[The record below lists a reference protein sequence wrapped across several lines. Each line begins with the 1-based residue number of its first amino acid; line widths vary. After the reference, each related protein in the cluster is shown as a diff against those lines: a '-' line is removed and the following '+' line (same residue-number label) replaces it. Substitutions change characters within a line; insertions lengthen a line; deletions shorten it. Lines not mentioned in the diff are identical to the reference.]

1 MTGEPPNLRNPP
13 TMAPSNRVDCKA
25 WNIGRALSALKLKPR
40 LTPERDALGV
50 KANDPFNVGDK

>member
-1 MTGEPPNLRNPP
+1 
-13 TMAPSNRVDCKA
+13 MAPSNRVDCKA